1 MTDDEKQQLAKLVMD
16 SQAMTLSAVSQAMAI
31 VVARLA
37 WHVGSHEKLRADLRT
52 FLLDFTSDDPDD
64 ATGVRMHSMVDAV
77 LRNILQRL
85 SEIPDLE
92 NPPSD

>member
-1 MTDDEKQQLAKLVMD
+1 MTDDEKQQIVKLVMD

-31 VVARLA
+31 VAARLA

-52 FLLDFTSDDPDD
+52 FLRDFTPDDPDD

-92 NPPSD
+92 NPAEP